1 MYNSGV
7 AVANLNYTLEGSGK
21 YMKPNGDVVYID
33 PDFQDRAAFT
43 SMMQFG
49 MTLGQFAGISAQEVG
64 KLTRMY
70 DDAHVAT
77 AIKEESAYLFRMQRE
92 GLLGDVRYREVLD
105 NAGLLD
111 NIDETDVAKIKKNAK
126 AVAKDKK
133 FRERIIAEFGE
144 DFYMDHAEE
153 LVYDAYLGVAGIAE
167 ILREED
173 EEYVRALKIVLGNSS
188 KLKQAIA
195 INRKRNG

>member
-1 MYNSGV
+1 MLLDQSFGVLLHSHALFVHLEHVLTHLLNLLSAVLVLLSCVLDRSNSGV
-7 AVANLNYTLEGSGK
+7 VN
-21 YMKPNGDVVYID
+21 
-33 PDFQDRAAFT
+33 
-43 SMMQFG
+43 
-49 MTLGQFAGISAQEVG
+49 
-64 KLTRMY
+64 
-70 DDAHVAT
+70 
-77 AIKEESAYLFRMQRE
+77 
-92 GLLGDVRYREVLD
+92 
-105 NAGLLD
+105 
-111 NIDETDVAKIKKNAK
+111 KIKRNAK

-133 FRERIIAEFGE
+133 FRERIITEFGE